1 MQIFLIIAAN
11 AIIGFIVGACGISG
25 FLLPMFYTALTDF
38 AVGEALALCYW
49 AFILSGILAMV
60 GCKDGISREK
70 GTLGYLCVASA
81 LGAVFGVKL
90 NSFIAPENVK
100 KILYIVVLLAGISIL
115 VTERNRK
122 KGRKKEERS
131 KLLDSKAFMAL
142 FGIVTATVCSI
153 GGSAGNILV
162 VPLLTVLGMEVH
174 SAMAVGLFASLFV
187 SVPAFVGYVRG
198 VDIGSLAGYMV
209 IIFFAYGIA
218 TFIGRRASS
227 KVPSVPLKM
236 GVGIFAVLI
245 AIYMLST
252 VF

>member
-153 GGSAGNILV
+153 GGSA
-162 VPLLTVLGMEVH
+162 
-174 SAMAVGLFASLFV
+174 
-187 SVPAFVGYVRG
+187 
-198 VDIGSLAGYMV
+198 
-209 IIFFAYGIA
+209 
-218 TFIGRRASS
+218 
-227 KVPSVPLKM
+227 
-236 GVGIFAVLI
+236 
-245 AIYMLST
+245 
-252 VF
+252 

>member
-187 SVPAFVGYVRG
+187 SVPAFVGYV
-198 VDIGSLAGYMV
+198 SLAGYMV

-218 TFIGRRASS
+218 TFIGRKASS